1 MHVGNAKLGWG
12 SIWVHD
18 GFGKTVTK
26 EKYVGDVLSADGSN
40 TDKVEESTDKSFG
53 IVNEI
58 LPILSEIPPGS
69 IQNLGR
75 FKIERSNDVKC

>member
-40 TDKVEESTDKSFG
+40 TDQVKERTDKGFG

-58 LPILSEIPPGS
+58 MSILSEAQQLKEVREYGH
-69 IQNLGR
+69 QGKD
-75 FKIERSNDVKC
+75 F